1 MQRVMVS
8 KFIKITFF
16 SCFLLSNATLFAQ
29 LENTDGKSR
38 LINIPPNIEVE
49 KHDFNDPRTSN
60 EVSKEDAI
68 KEILKKQLAEER
80 KNIPRHDGI
89 ITPEELH
96 RDKVKKQQGEIKKEY
111 TKIDK
116 YLGGF
121 VSKSKNITIVC
132 RDFQFPDG
140 DEVTI
145 YLNDVPVV
153 RNIVLTGSFQQFTL
167 PLSEG
172 LNVISF
178 VALNQGSS
186 GPNTAG
192 FMIFDDN
199 AEIISA
205 NEWLLATGAKATL
218 SIAKIK

>member
-1 MQRVMVS
+1 MS
-8 KFIKITFF
+8 KFIKLAFS
-16 SCFLLSNATLFAQ
+16 SCFLLSSIALFAQ
-29 LENTDGKSR
+29 LDNTDGKSHD
-38 LINIPPNIEVE
+38 INIPPNIEVE
-49 KHDFNDPRTSN
+49 KHEFNDPRTSSD
-60 EVSKEDAI
+60 ESKEDAI
-68 KEILKKQLAEER
+68 NKVLKKQLEEEK

-96 RDKVKKQQGEIKKEY
+96 KHKVKKQQGEIKKEY

-121 VSKSKNITIVC
+121 TSKSKNITIVC
-132 RDFQFPDG
+132 RDFQYPDG

-145 YLNDVPVV
+145 YINDVPVV

-186 GPNTAG
+186 GPNTAS

-199 AEIISA
+199 AEVISA

>member
-1 MQRVMVS
+1 MTS
-8 KFIKITFF
+8 KIIKIAFS
-16 SCFLLSNATLFAQ
+16 SCFLLSSVTLFAQ
-29 LENTDGKSR
+29 LDKTDGTSHS
-38 LINIPPNIEVE
+38 INIPPNIEVE
-49 KHDFNDPRTSN
+49 KHEFNDPRVSN
-60 EVSKEDAI
+60 EASKEDAI
-68 KEILKKQLAEER
+68 REILKKQLEEEK

-96 RDKVKKQQGEIKKEY
+96 KHKVAKQQGEIKKEY

-153 RNIVLTGSFQQFTL
+153 RNIVLTGTFQQFTL

-199 AEIISA
+199 AEVISE

>member
-1 MQRVMVS
+1 MTLR
-8 KFIKITFF
+8 FIKITFF
-16 SCFLLSNATLFAQ
+16 SCFLLSSITTFAQ
-29 LENTDGKSR
+29 LDNTDGKSNT
-38 LINIPPNIEVE
+38 INIPPNIEVE

-60 EVSKEDAI
+60 EISENAI
-68 KEILKKQLAEER
+68 KDVLKKQLEKER
-80 KNIPRHDGI
+80 NQIPHHDGI
-89 ITPEELH
+89 LTPEQLH
-96 RDKVKKQQGEIKKEY
+96 KHKVEKQQGEIKKQY

-121 VSKSKNITIVC
+121 VSKSKNVTIVC

-153 RNIVLTGSFQQFTL
+153 RNLVLTGSFQQFTL

-178 VALNQGSS
+178 KALNQGSS

-199 AEIISA
+199 AEVISE

>member
-1 MQRVMVS
+1 MIS
-8 KFIKITFF
+8 KFLKITFF
-16 SCFLLSNATLFAQ
+16 SCFLLSSVSLFAQ
-29 LENTDGKSR
+29 LDNTDGKSIN
-38 LINIPPNIEVE
+38 LNIPPNIEVE
-49 KHDFNDPRTSN
+49 KHEFNDPRTSN
-60 EVSKEDAI
+60 ETSNEDAI
-68 KEILKKQLAEER
+68 KEVLKKQLEDEK

-96 RDKVKKQQGEIKKEY
+96 KHKVAKQRGEIKKEY

-121 VSKSKNITIVC
+121 VSKSKNVTIVC
-132 RDFQFPDG
+132 RDFQYPDG

-153 RNIVLTGSFQQFTL
+153 SNIVLTGTFQKFKL
-167 PLSEG
+167 PLVEG

-178 VALNQGSS
+178 KALNQGSS

-199 AEIISA
+199 AEVISS
-205 NEWLLATGAKATL
+205 NNWLLATGAKATL

>member
-1 MQRVMVS
+1 MSLR
-8 KFIKITFF
+8 FIKITFF
-16 SCFLLSNATLFAQ
+16 SCFLLSSVTLFAQ
-29 LENTDGKSR
+29 LDNTDGKSHN
-38 LINIPPNIEVE
+38 INIPPNIEVE
-49 KHDFNDPRTSN
+49 KHEFNDPRSSN
-60 EVSKEDAI
+60 EASNEDAI
-68 KEILKKQLAEER
+68 KEVLKKQLEDEK

-96 RDKVKKQQGEIKKEY
+96 KHKVAKQQGEIKKEY

-121 VSKSKNITIVC
+121 VSKSKNVTIVC
-132 RDFQFPDG
+132 RDFQYPDG

-153 RNIVLTGSFQQFTL
+153 SNIVLTGTFQKFKL
-167 PLSEG
+167 PLVEG

-178 VALNQGSS
+178 KALNQGSS

-199 AEIISA
+199 AEVISS
-205 NEWLLATGAKATL
+205 NNWLLATGAKATL

>member
-1 MQRVMVS
+1 MVS

-29 LENTDGKSR
+29 LDKTEGTSSE
-38 LINIPPNIEVE
+38 INIPPNIEVE
-49 KHDFNDPRTSN
+49 KHEFNDPRTSN
-60 EVSKEDAI
+60 NTNPEGAI
-68 KEILKKQLAEER
+68 KKILEKQLEEER
-80 KNIPRHDGI
+80 KKIPHHDGI

-96 RDKVKKQQGEIKKEY
+96 RYKVEKQQKEIHKEY

-121 VSKSKNITIVC
+121 SSTSKTITIVC
-132 RDFQFPDG
+132 RDFQYPDG
-140 DEVTI
+140 DRVTI
-145 YLNDVPVV
+145 YLNDVPVIQ
-153 RNIVLTGSFQQFTL
+153 NIELGTSFQQFTL
-167 PLSEG
+167 PLSDG

-178 VALNQGSS
+178 KALNQGSS

-192 FMIFDDN
+192 FIIFDDK
-199 AEIISA
+199 AQVISA

>member
-1 MQRVMVS
+1 MISRL
-8 KFIKITFF
+8 IKITFF
-16 SCFLLSNATLFAQ
+16 SCFLLSSATLFAQ
-29 LENTDGKSR
+29 LDNTDGKSHS
-38 LINIPPNIEVE
+38 INIPPEIEVE
-49 KHDFNDPRTSN
+49 KHEFNDPRTSN
-60 EVSKEDAI
+60 EASKEDAI
-68 KEILKKQLAEER
+68 KEVLKKQLEDEK

-96 RDKVKKQQGEIKKEY
+96 KHKVAKQQGEIKKEY

-132 RDFQFPDG
+132 RDFQYPDG

-145 YLNDVPVV
+145 YLNDVPV
-153 RNIVLTGSFQQFTL
+153 IKSLVLTGTFQQFTL

-178 VALNQGSS
+178 KALNQGSS

-199 AEIISA
+199 AEVISA

>member
-1 MQRVMVS
+1 MISRL
-8 KFIKITFF
+8 IKITLF
-16 SCFLLSNATLFAQ
+16 SCFLLSSVSLFSQIDNNSSGAITTL
-29 LENTDGKSR
+29 E
-38 LINIPPNIEVE
+38 IPPDIEVE
-49 KHDFNDPRTSN
+49 KHEFNDPRTSN
-60 EVSKEDAI
+60 EESKEDAI
-68 KEILKKQLAEER
+68 KKILKKQLDDEK

-96 RDKVKKQQGEIKKEY
+96 KHKVAKQRSEIKKEY

-116 YLGGF
+116 NLGGF
-121 VSKSKNITIVC
+121 VTKSKSATIVC
-132 RDFQFPDG
+132 RDFQYPDG

-145 YLNDVPVV
+145 YLNDVAIV
-153 RNIVLTGSFQQFTL
+153 RNVVLTGSFQQFKL
-167 PLSEG
+167 PLVEG

-178 VALNQGSS
+178 KALNQGSS

-199 AEIISA
+199 AEVISE

-218 SIAKIK
+218 SIARIK

>member
-1 MQRVMVS
+1 MIS
-8 KFIKITFF
+8 KLIKLTFF
-16 SCFLLSNATLFAQ
+16 SCFLLSSVSLFAQ
-29 LENTDGKSR
+29 LDNTDGKSR
-38 LINIPPNIEVE
+38 DINIPPNIEVE
-49 KHDFNDPRTSN
+49 KHKFNDPRTSN
-60 EVSKEDAI
+60 KTSKEDAI
-68 KEILKKQLAEER
+68 KEVLKKQLEDER

-96 RDKVKKQQGEIKKEY
+96 KHKVEKQQGEIKKEY

-121 VSKSKNITIVC
+121 TSKSKNVTIVC
-132 RDFQFPDG
+132 RDFQYPDG
-140 DEVTI
+140 DKVTI

-153 RNIVLTGSFQQFTL
+153 KSIVLTGTFQQFRL

-178 VALNQGSS
+178 KALNQGSS

-199 AEIISA
+199 AEVISA

>member
-1 MQRVMVS
+1 MIS
-8 KFIKITFF
+8 KLIKITFF
-16 SCFLLSNATLFAQ
+16 SCFLLSSVTMFAQ
-29 LENTDGKSR
+29 LDDTDGKSHS
-38 LINIPPNIEVE
+38 INIPPNIEVE
-49 KHDFNDPRTSN
+49 KHEFNDPRTSS

-68 KEILKKQLAEER
+68 NKVLKKQLEDER

-89 ITPEELH
+89 ITPKELH
-96 RDKVKKQQGEIKKEY
+96 KHKVKKQQGEIKKEY

-121 VSKSKNITIVC
+121 VSKSKSITIVC

-145 YLNDVPVV
+145 YLNDVAVV
-153 RNIVLTGSFQQFTL
+153 RNIVLTGSFQQFTI

-192 FMIFDDN
+192 FIIFDDN
-199 AEIISA
+199 AEVISA